1 MNADQREYLALLAW
15 FYLQHGEPEK
25 ALILLR
31 AGARLAPD
39 DRQILKSL
47 AFAEL
52 AAGDAGGALASVERY
67 QRAGGEA
74 GPASPIQLIRAR
86 ALLALGRGIE
96 ARDCFRRFIDAR
108 QTALPA

>member
-74 GPASPIQLIRAR
+74 GPGSLETD
-86 ALLALGRGIE
+86 LAL
-96 ARDCFRRFIDAR
+96 RDSWRRLHPGHADESEPCHTHR
-108 QTALPA
+108 LKPVR